1 MQAQRCREVKMNITN
16 KYNLPNGLYRALQK
30 MSYISDDFNTI
41 SVSDLINPPLI
52 WYLKKLHKDEIEEDA
67 SERLWALLG
76 TAVHYIIAE
85 GEDQNL
91 TEERLEI
98 EIDGFRIRGRFDVY
112 TEEKEILD
120 YKITSMWSLE
130 KPEWTRQINVYAYML
145 RRTGFE
151 VEKGFIYAI
160 LRDWNKRQAKET
172 MPIPFV
178 VYEIPIWT
186 IEEQEKY
193 IRERI
198 QLFRTIQNSNI
209 EDFICEEQDRWK
221 NNIRCK
227 MYCSVNKFCPF
238 YLREVQDDK

>member
-1 MQAQRCREVKMNITN
+1 MNITN
-16 KYNLPNGLYRALQK
+16 KYNLPNGLYKALQK
-30 MSYISDDFNTI
+30 MSYISDDMNSI

-76 TAVHYIIAE
+76 TAVHYIISE
-85 GEDQNL
+85 GEDRNL
-91 TEERLEI
+91 TEERLEL

-130 KPEWTRQINVYAYML
+130 KPEWTKQINVYAYML

-172 MPIPFV
+172 IPIPFV

-198 QLFRTIQNSNI
+198 QLFKTIQNSNI
-209 EDFICEEQDRWK
+209 EDFICDPEDRWK

-238 YLREVQDDK
+238 YQREVQNEND

>member
-1 MQAQRCREVKMNITN
+1 MNITN
-16 KYNLPNGLYRALQK
+16 KYNLPNGLYKALQK
-30 MSYISDDFNTI
+30 MSYISDDMNSI

-76 TAVHYIIAE
+76 SAVHYIIAE
-85 GEDQNL
+85 GEDRNL

-130 KPEWTRQINVYAYML
+130 KPEWTKQINVYAYML

-172 MPIPFV
+172 MPIPFA

-198 QLFRTIQNSNI
+198 QLFKTIQNSNI

-221 NNIRCK
+221 NNIRCRL
-227 MYCSVNKFCPF
+227 YCSVNKFCPF
-238 YLREVQDDK
+238 YLREVQNEND

>member
-1 MQAQRCREVKMNITN
+1 MNITN

-30 MSYISDDFNTI
+30 MSYISEDMNAI

-52 WYLKKLHKDEIEEDA
+52 WYLKKLHRDEIEEDA

-76 TAVHYIIAE
+76 TAVHYIISE
-85 GEDQNL
+85 GEDRNL

-98 EIDGFRIRGRFDVY
+98 EIDGFRVRGRFDVY

-130 KPEWTRQINVYAYML
+130 KPEWTKQINVYAYML
-145 RRTGFE
+145 RKTGFE

-186 IEEQEKY
+186 IEEQEQY

-198 QLFRTIQNSNI
+198 QLFKTIQNSNI
-209 EDFICEEQDRWK
+209 EDFICDEQDRWK

-227 MYCSVNKFCPF
+227 MYCSVNKFCPYF
-238 YLREVQDDK
+238 IKEARDDK

>member
-1 MQAQRCREVKMNITN
+1 MWENREGDMNITN
-16 KYNLPNGLYRALQK
+16 KYNLPNGLYKALQK
-30 MSYISDDFNTI
+30 MSYISDDMNSI

-52 WYLKKLHKDEIEEDA
+52 WYLKKLHRDEIEEDA

-76 TAVHYIIAE
+76 TAVHYIISE
-85 GEDQNL
+85 GEDRNL
-91 TEERLEI
+91 TEERLEL

-130 KPEWTRQINVYAYML
+130 KPEWTKQINVYAYML
-145 RRTGFE
+145 RKTGFE

-172 MPIPFV
+172 IPIPFV

-198 QLFRTIQNSNI
+198 QLFKTIQNSNI

-238 YLREVQDDK
+238 YLREVKNEND